1 LNGQMHCHGG
11 EIANA
16 NIEDAGLFF
25 HYIPASQ
32 GLRTRTFQ
40 YDWVDPNLRSCFFV
54 VSELRA
60 RLMRGPYIPREAS
73 AGGTLAWHCHP
84 VAKCPGYVRTLLYP
98 TTLQLRRRA
107 LGLFERHDP
116 PWLSVLAM
124 CYLFSYGA
132 GRWCSLKDM
141 TPVAKCSGSVL
152 TLQLR
157 RWALGILQ
165 IYDTCSEVFWLCAN
179 SSAAALGACASDPL
193 ADLRQVFLGVSM
205 VLNFVRSWP
214 SRTSLA
220 LPSASVFS
228 TEGSPR
234 RYSLKFFAVLFGRRF
249 MRKCCRSVYIA

>member
-1 LNGQMHCHGG
+1 MG
-11 EIANA
+11 
-16 NIEDAGLFF
+16 
-25 HYIPASQ
+25 
-32 GLRTRTFQ
+32 
-40 YDWVDPNLRSCFFV
+40 
-54 VSELRA
+54 
-60 RLMRGPYIPREAS
+60 MRGPYIPREAS

-132 GRWCSLKDM
+132 GRWGFFKYM
-141 TPVAKCSGSVL
+141 TPVAKCSGYVL
-152 TLQLR
+152 TLQMR
-157 RWALGILQ
+157 RWVL
-165 IYDTCSEVFWLCAN
+165 
-179 SSAAALGACASDPL
+179 
-193 ADLRQVFLGVSM
+193 VFLGVSM

-228 TEGSPR
+228 TEG
-234 RYSLKFFAVLFGRRF
+234 
-249 MRKCCRSVYIA
+249 